1 MMKRVEDLSK
11 NLAGGM
17 SRRKAFWRFFAGT
30 GAALFATARPA
41 SAGIGNIVSC
51 VEFCLYQRLEGKD
64 YDDCVIKSAMCPQG
78 ECAMLAKGGHF
89 ICVPIG

>member
-17 SRRKAFWRFFAGT
+17 SRRKAFWRFLAGT
-30 GAALFATARPA
+30 GAALFASTRPA
-41 SAGIGNIVSC
+41 SGGIENIVSC

-64 YDDCVIKSAMCPQG
+64 YDDCVIKSATCPRG
-78 ECAMLAKGGHF
+78 ECAMMSNGHF